1 MSEEELEMFVTRY
14 LDKRIED
21 STLKGGIS
29 PQIEVNISK
38 KEENTKN
45 ELCSLY

>member
-21 STLKGGIS
+21 L
-29 PQIEVNISK
+29 QIEVNISK

-45 ELCSLY
+45 ELCSLH

>member
-1 MSEEELEMFVTRY
+1 MSKEELEMFVTRY

-21 STLKGGIS
+21 L
-29 PQIEVNISK
+29 QIEVNISK

-45 ELCSLY
+45 ELCSLH